1 MQDAA
6 ALQSD
11 EEDDEEIDETVFGQ
25 DSDLSQ
31 TSDDDA
37 E

>member
-1 MQDAA
+1 MQDVAGV
-6 ALQSD
+6 QSD
-11 EEDDEEIDETVFGQ
+11 EEDEEIDETVFGQ